1 MPTILDKDLVREST
15 VKIDNREI
23 LVTLGSQQNIKMKLK
38 GMKSGEVSI
47 GIEELYNQ
55 LTGNV
60 SQEKKVTNEIKSIKR
75 EEKVGDDV
83 MISLYDLRSINAT
96 SGFDVQIM
104 NKLDGFIS
112 ELIEKT
118 KKQKKR

>member
-15 VKIDNREI
+15 IKVGEREI

-55 LTGNV
+55 LTGN
-60 SQEKKVTNEIKSIKR
+60 SPQEIKKETNTIKSIKR
-75 EEKVGDDV
+75 EEKVQDDV
-83 MISLYDLRSINAT
+83 MISLYELRSLNAI
-96 SGFDVQIM
+96 SGFDVKLM

-112 ELIEKT
+112 ELIQNK
-118 KKQKKR
+118 KKR